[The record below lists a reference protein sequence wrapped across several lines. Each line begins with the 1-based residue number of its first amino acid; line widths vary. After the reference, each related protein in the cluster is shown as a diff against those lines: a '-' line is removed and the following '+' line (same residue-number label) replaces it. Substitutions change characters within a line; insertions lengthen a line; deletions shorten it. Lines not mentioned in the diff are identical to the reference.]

1 MQNLNLKSIILLAA
15 FVLFF
20 SPNGFSSE
28 IKITAS
34 SSESSEFSPDNVLD
48 GNIATRWSSKFSD
61 NEWLEI
67 DLGETKEISGL
78 TLFWQTAYAS
88 SYEVLLSTDDK
99 DWKSVYKQDKGTGGN
114 EEISFEKTAARYIK
128 LDLKKRATKW
138 GYSLFEV
145 SMDGV
150 DVNDFT
156 KINTV
161 EIIPLEDK
169 WDFKTDPRNVGL
181 KGKWFTAAGA
191 PKDWTQIETG
201 RFWEDQGFPG
211 YDGYAWYKKD
221 ILIPANWN
229 DGKAV
234 LMAGGVDDA
243 YELYVNGQ
251 FVAGYGPRVT
261 NSTIP
266 GSVNQTLTVPAVGKY
281 LVPGKPNNFTF
292 RVFDDWGNGGIS
304 KPPMVLMQNEDA
316 VPQIKKRLDA
326 QSYYQLK
333 ARPSERKYYPEWIGG
348 RQAYWTVVGVE
359 GDKAESC
366 FCEDGQVQL
375 YNWGPSLMPF
385 IYTDNKLLTREDFRI
400 SQSLEKG
407 YLPMPEVVWENN
419 DLVFSQRLFG
429 YGKPDESLTC
439 LRYTLKNKSEK
450 KLAGKLFLTV
460 RPFQVYPAWQWSGGM
475 AMIRKLEYDKA
486 GGHTLRIDG
495 KDRLV
500 SLQVPDRFGGSTY
513 MEDGLVNAL
522 KSGNITVRTSINDP
536 FDYASGVLEYDF
548 SIAPKAEKEYFFVI
562 PLHGSEAALKI
573 LKSPDPV
580 KDLVVMEE
588 KTSGAWEE
596 KLNKVQVNIP
606 DKEMSDA
613 VKTSLAYMLINK
625 NGPMLQA
632 GSGAYKKSWIRDAC
646 SASAAMMRM
655 GLTEEVKEY
664 IDWFTGC
671 IKPNGKVPPI
681 MISETSAEPAWE
693 REFEEY
699 DSQGQYVY
707 SVFEYYRF
715 TGDKEWLK
723 GKLPA
728 VKRVLD
734 FTEALRKKE
743 AGGIFPRSVS
753 HEGYFPAPGMHSYW
767 DDFWGIKGWK
777 DAASIADI
785 LGDKELAA
793 RAEKETEDFRRCLND
808 SIKAVQES
816 KKIDFIPGCVEKADF
831 DPPSTA
837 IAVWPCE
844 ESQHLPQ
851 PSLDNTFGIFW
862 TKQFFPSFSSGPKW
876 SYSPYA
882 MRIAQVFVLMDQRDK
897 AVKMLEQYMRLRRP
911 LAWNQWA
918 EGILADDRRPWFVG
932 DLPHTWVASI
942 FVNGFR
948 SLFVYEDDGVLIL
961 GGGIPEKWLSDKEG
975 VSIGNFPT
983 FYGNISYSVK
993 QENGVLKIKASGTA
1007 RPPKGFVFKLPP
1019 GSSGGDVTFREL
1031 PFTYAP

>member
-304 KPPMVLMQNEDA
+304 KPPIILVQNGDA

-333 ARPSERKYYPEWIGG
+333 AKPSQKKYYPKWVGG
-348 RQAYWTVVGVE
+348 YQAYWTVVGVE

-366 FCEDGQVQL
+366 LCEDGMLQM

-385 IYTDNKLLTREDFRI
+385 IYLDGKLLASDDFRVL
-400 SQSLEKG
+400 QYLEKD
-407 YLPMPEVVWENN
+407 YLPMPIVTWEND
-419 DLVFSQRLFG
+419 DLVLSQNVFG
-429 YGKPDESLTC
+429 YGKAGESLTC
-439 LRYTLKNKSEK
+439 VRYTLLNKSGRR
-450 KLAGKLFLTV
+450 LMGKFFLTI
-460 RPFQVYPAWQWSGGM
+460 RPFQVYPSWQWSGGM
-475 AMIRKLEYDKA
+475 AMIRSLEYD
-486 GGHTLRIDG
+486 TRDSLRVKIDG
-495 KDRLV
+495 KCRLL
-500 SLQVPDRFGGSTY
+500 SDQVPDRTGGSTY
-513 MEDGLVNAL
+513 LENDIVDVI
-522 KSGNITVRTSINDP
+522 KSGTLAERPSVRDA

-548 SIAPKAEKEYFFVI
+548 NIGPEKEEKYSFFL
-562 PLHGSEAALKI
+562 PLHDSWGPKRTFETMQKATR
-573 LKSPDPV
+573 DF
-580 KDLVVMEE
+580 
-588 KTSGAWEE
+588 WEE

-655 GLTEEVKEY
+655 GHTEEVKEY
-664 IDWFTGC
+664 IDWFTDH
-671 IKPNGKVPPI
+671 IKPDGKVPPI

-693 REFEEY
+693 KEFEEY

-707 SVFEYYRF
+707 SVLEYYRF

-728 VKRVLD
+728 VKRVLN
-734 FTEALRKKE
+734 FTEALRKKD
-743 AGGIFPRSVS
+743 AAGIFPRSVS

-767 DDFWGIKGWK
+767 DDYWGIKGWK

-785 LGDKELAA
+785 LGDKELAG
-793 RAEKETEDFRRCLND
+793 RAEKETEDFRRCVNY

-831 DPPSTA
+831 DAPSTA

-844 ESQHLPQ
+844 ELQYLPQ
-851 PSLDNTFGIFW
+851 PSLDNTFSTFW
-862 TKQFFPSFSSGPKW
+862 TKQFLPCLASAPKW

-897 AVKMLEQYMRLRRP
+897 AVKMLEGYMFLRRP

-918 EGILADDRRPWFVG
+918 EGILVDDRKPWFVG

-942 FVNGFR
+942 FINAFR
-948 SLFVYEDDGVLIL
+948 SLFVYEDDGRLVLAS
-961 GGGIPEKWLSDKEG
+961 GVPEKWLLDKEG

-983 FYGNISYSVK
+983 YYGTLSYSIK
-993 QENGVLKIKASGTA
+993 EENGSFKINASGNA
-1007 RPPKGFVFKLPP
+1007 RPPKGFIFKLPDGP
-1019 GSSGGDVTFREL
+1019 SGGQVTFQDL
-1031 PFTYAP
+1031 PFSYAP